1 MLLFGVPHKGLVV
14 DDYQKLLGVNPNHP
28 RSALLQEIGEKPDVL
43 AYQLVDFKN
52 LIRDRKVISFY
63 ETQLTRH
70 LEFV

>member
-1 MLLFGVPHKGLVV
+1 MCGLAAMV
-14 DDYQKLLGVNPNHP
+14 DGWRAERTEQTRDGSRWIRTP
-28 RSALLQEIGEKPDVL
+28 RDAKDKSDVL
-43 AYQLVDFKN
+43 EYQLVDFKN